1 MNALIEKRV
10 YMVAQDFLK
19 GKPKEKMDMIL
30 EPMQVMIQL
39 ALLSFCPLGTKLS
52 IRKNILYLDRPTYT
66 QGVTRWLNQDSK
78 NDLHFLYNVLRRYY
92 KWYKKDSTNKIYS
105 YIFELGKRGV
115 GKLIQTYEQSNQPA
129 ITKILKIYYSILIK
143 ESYELFISEEEA
155 TTIDNVFQSVSKIY
169 NMKLLSVVYN
179 TLRLIEDEKRESEKQ
194 YYYSGL
200 KSILTPF
207 HEKIRKWITKNLS
220 SI

>member
-1 MNALIEKRV
+1 M
-10 YMVAQDFLK
+10 
-19 GKPKEKMDMIL
+19 
-30 EPMQVMIQL
+30 
-39 ALLSFCPLGTKLS
+39 
-52 IRKNILYLDRPTYT
+52 DRPTYT

-92 KWYKKDSTNKIYS
+92 KWYKKDSTSKIYS

-169 NMKLLSVVYN
+169 NMKLLAVVYN

-207 HEKIRKWITKNLS
+207 NEKIRKWITKNLS

>member
-1 MNALIEKRV
+1 
-10 YMVAQDFLK
+10 MVAQDFLK

>member
-52 IRKNILYLDRPTYT
+52 IRKNIIYLDRPTYT

-155 TTIDNVFQSVSKIY
+155 TTIDNAFQSVSKIY

-207 HEKIRKWITKNLS
+207 HEKIRKWVTKNLS

>member
-52 IRKNILYLDRPTYT
+52 VRKNILYLDRPTYT

-179 TLRLIEDEKRESEKQ
+179 TLRLIEDEKRDSEKQ
-194 YYYSGL
+194 HYYSGL